1 MKELLDYERQKIED
15 LWLELVDGRLGVM
28 VMAITIIIAV
38 CGLVVMYVK

>member
-1 MKELLDYERQKIED
+1 MKELLDYERKKIED